1 MEKHSFDAVIF
12 DLDGVITQTAKLHVE
27 SWKETFDEYLK
38 IRKTRNGEPF
48 REFTHKDDYL
58 PFVDGK
64 PRYKGV
70 ESFLKSRGITL
81 PLGDPADAPGKETIC
96 GIGNRKN
103 EKFVKLI
110 ETEGVEVF
118 QSSLDFIK
126 EIKSRGIKTGVA
138 SSSKNCKAILYS
150 VGIEDLFQT
159 NVDGVVSAELGLKG
173 KPEGD
178 IFVTAAGSLGVSPE
192 RAVVVED
199 ASSGVM
205 AGRNGGF
212 GLVLGIAREGNEN
225 ELLKNCADIVV
236 SDLADINIG
245 WIENWFRKRPR
256 DLFKFW
262 EQTDNSIDLDGEF
275 AADTDKIRINPYY
288 FRKAEDVFSSG
299 KPVIFLDYDGT
310 LTPIVERPDL
320 AVLSNEMRDVLKELC
335 RKYTVSIVS
344 GRDRRDVENLVG
356 LEGIFY
362 AGSHGFDIKGPK
374 VSMIQP
380 QAQETISVIQKITE
394 YFKNKFSGIEGLL
407 VEEKKFSVAV
417 HYRLVDESK
426 YLEKIEKEV
435 RRIVDLEK
443 ELRLMSGKK
452 VFEILPNIDWNKG
465 KAILWIMQALNISW
479 DESSIIYIGDDT
491 TDEDAFRAIRTRGCG
506 ILVSDG
512 LRASTADFWLKSP
525 DDVKKLFT
533 AVVNAVY

>member
-1 MEKHSFDAVIF
+1 MEEHSFDAVIF

-38 IRKTRNGEPF
+38 MRETRDGEPF
-48 REFTHKDDYL
+48 REFTHKGDYL

-64 PRYKGV
+64 PRYEGV
-70 ESFLKSRGITL
+70 KSFLESRGITL
-81 PLGDPADAPGKETIC
+81 PLGTPTDAPGKETIC

-110 ETEGVEVF
+110 ETKGAEVF

-126 EIKSRGIKTGVA
+126 ELKARGIKIGVA

-150 VGIEDLFQT
+150 IGIEDLFQT

-178 IFVTAAGSLGVSPE
+178 IFVTAAANLGVSPDK
-192 RAVVVED
+192 AVVIED

-236 SDLADINIG
+236 SDLADINID
-245 WIENWFRKRPR
+245 WIEKWFRKKPR
-256 DLFKFW
+256 DLFEFW
-262 EQTDNSIDLDGEF
+262 EQTDNSIDLDGELVT
-275 AADTDKIRINPYY
+275 DTDKIRINPSY
-288 FRKAEDVFSSG
+288 FRKAEDVFSSK

-320 AVLSNEMRDVLKELC
+320 AVLSDEMRDILKELC
-335 RKYTVSIVS
+335 QKYTVSVVS
-344 GRDRRDVENLVG
+344 GRSRKDVEDLVG

-362 AGSHGFDIKGPK
+362 AGSHGFDIKGPGF
-374 VSMIQP
+374 SMIQP
-380 QAQETISVIQKITE
+380 QAQETIPVIRKITE
-394 YFKNKFSGIEGLL
+394 YFRNKFSDIEGLL

-426 YLEKIEKEV
+426 YLDEIEKEV

-443 ELRLMSGKK
+443 EIRLMCGKK
-452 VFEILPNIDWNKG
+452 VFEILPQIDWNKG

-479 DESSIIYIGDDT
+479 DENSIIYIGDDT

-506 ILVSDG
+506 ILVSDV
-512 LRASTADFWLKSP
+512 LRTSAADFWLKSP

-533 AVVNAVY
+533 TVVNTTY